1 MAIFRRD
8 QLGFEAQKRPVESLM
23 GWARSNGGAVV
34 AFYKSKVYL
43 RKKKKVLIVRHGA
56 QKFRPNE
63 ASASASAS
71 ATANHIHPG
80 NE

>member
-1 MAIFRRD
+1 MVVLWLLSI
-8 QLGFEAQKRPVESLM
+8 K
-23 GWARSNGGAVV
+23 ARFTFV
-34 AFYKSKVYL
+34 
-43 RKKKKVLIVRHGA
+43 RKKKVLIVRHGA